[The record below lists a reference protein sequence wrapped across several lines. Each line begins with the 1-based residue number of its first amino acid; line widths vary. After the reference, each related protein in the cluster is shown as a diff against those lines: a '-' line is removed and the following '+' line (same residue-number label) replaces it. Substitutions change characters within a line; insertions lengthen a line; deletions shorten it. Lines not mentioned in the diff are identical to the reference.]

1 MASTV
6 DVAEIKRKIE
16 QDLYELERCCKQ
28 YEDEE
33 FCNKLRNKYVAAYNK
48 LATAIL
54 ETPMLPKKPMD
65 PFVAVVVGNS
75 IGGLAVGITAGMSA
89 VEKNKIYD
97 RVLAEFKSSQTGVNG
112 ALEELG
118 HWHTLVCE
126 YINDHPYTPDLDN
139 ETQKRLAERAK
150 NNNIVVRADI
160 GRLEKE
166 RVQQES
172 VIQQNANKLLGKGAK
187 AKRDAKKRLIE
198 IEIEIEKLQT
208 KIMPEE

>member
-1 MASTV
+1 MASTM

-16 QDLYELERCCKQ
+16 QDIDELERCCAQ

-33 FCNKLRNKYVAAYNK
+33 FCNKLRNKYVTAYNK
-48 LATAIL
+48 LTTAIL
-54 ETPMLPKKPMD
+54 ETPMLPKKPID

-75 IGGLAVGITAGMSA
+75 IGDLAVGITAGMSA

-97 RVLAEFKSSQTGVNG
+97 RVLAEFKLSQAGVNG

-118 HWHTLVCE
+118 HWHTLVHE
-126 YINDHPYTPDLDN
+126 YINDHPYTPDFNN

-150 NNNIVVRADI
+150 NNNTVIKADI

-172 VIQQNANKLLGKGAK
+172 IIQRNANKLLGKGAK
-187 AKRDAKKRLIE
+187 AKRDARKRLIE
-198 IEIEIEKLQT
+198 IEKEIVKLQS
-208 KIMPEE
+208 KIMPEA

>member
-1 MASTV
+1 MASTM

-16 QDLYELERCCKQ
+16 QDIYELERCCAQ

-33 FCNKLRNKYVAAYNK
+33 FCNKLRNKYVTAYNK
-48 LATAIL
+48 LTTVIL
-54 ETPMLPKKPMD
+54 ETPMLPKKPID
-65 PFVAVVVGNS
+65 PFVAIVVGNS

-97 RVLAEFKSSQTGVNG
+97 RVLAEFKSSQAGVNG

-118 HWHTLVCE
+118 HWHALVCE
-126 YINDHPYTPDLDN
+126 YINDHSYTPDLDN
-139 ETQKRLAERAK
+139 ETQKRLAERVK
-150 NNNIVVRADI
+150 NNNIVVKADI

-172 VIQQNANKLLGKGAK
+172 IIQKNANKLFGRGVK
-187 AKRDAKKRLIE
+187 AKRDARKRLIE
-198 IEIEIEKLQT
+198 IEKEILKLQS
-208 KIMPEE
+208 KIMPEA

>member
-1 MASTV
+1 MASTM

-16 QDLYELERCCKQ
+16 KDIYELERCCTQ

-33 FCNKLRNKYVAAYNK
+33 FCNKLRNKFVTAYNK
-48 LATAIL
+48 STTAIL
-54 ETPMLPKKPMD
+54 ETPMLPKKPID
-65 PFVAVVVGNS
+65 PFVAAVVGNS

-97 RVLAEFKSSQTGVNG
+97 RVLAEFKSSQAGVNA

-118 HWHTLVCE
+118 HWHTLVYE
-126 YINDHPYTPDLDN
+126 YINDHPYTPDFDN

-150 NNNIVVRADI
+150 NNNTVIKADI

-172 VIQQNANKLLGKGAK
+172 IIQQNANKLLGKGGK
-187 AKRDAKKRLIE
+187 AKRDARKRLIE
-198 IEIEIEKLQT
+198 IEKEIVKLQS
-208 KIMPEE
+208 KIMPEA